1 MTGEKLQ
8 AFVESTTG
16 QVIIVVV
23 IVALFL
29 LILISGRK
37 KKTDT
42 KTMAVCALLTA
53 MAIALSYIKVFTMPQ
68 GGSIT
73 LFSMVPIVL
82 AGYFYGTRRG
92 LMVGAAVGLLNL
104 LFGPYVIH
112 PAQMLLDYPIAFGAL
127 AIGAPLRDK
136 CGKMSLTATYLVGE
150 NVDVKTAQDHFGHR
164 KSATTLEIYA
174 ESVPAHEREVA
185 RTMDS
190 FVKAALGGKAPEE
203 QSLEAFRDAITTLP
217 PDEWPAWVRELAELV
232 NGRLRSS

>member
-8 AFVESTTG
+8 AFVESTAG

-29 LILISGRK
+29 LILISGKK

-53 MAIALSYIKVFTMPQ
+53 MAIALSYITLFRMPQ

-112 PAQMLLDYPIAFGAL
+112 PVQMLLDYPIAFGAL

-136 CGKMSLTATYLVGE
+136 CGKLSLTVTYLVG
-150 NVDVKTAQDHFGHR
+150 VLGRYICAVLSGVIFFG
-164 KSATTLEIYA
+164 AY
-174 ESVPAHEREVA
+174 
-185 RTMDS
+185 
-190 FVKAALGGKAPEE
+190 APENFSALTW
-203 QSLEAFRDAITTLP
+203 SLWYNLTYLAVEGVITVVLLNVPQIRSMFERIRDQAI
-217 PDEWPAWVRELAELV
+217 AE
-232 NGRLRSS
+232 N

>member
-136 CGKMSLTATYLVGE
+136 CGKMSLTATYLVG
-150 NVDVKTAQDHFGHR
+150 VLGRYLCAVLSGVIFFG
-164 KSATTLEIYA
+164 AY
-174 ESVPAHEREVA
+174 
-185 RTMDS
+185 
-190 FVKAALGGKAPEE
+190 APEGFNAWTW
-203 QSLEAFRDAITTLP
+203 SLWYNLTYLAAEGIITVIVLSI
-217 PDEWPAWVRELAELV
+217 PAVK
-232 NGRLRSS
+232 NMFIRLRSQYGRG

>member
-1 MTGEKLQ
+1 
-8 AFVESTTG
+8 
-16 QVIIVVV
+16 
-23 IVALFL
+23 
-29 LILISGRK
+29 
-37 KKTDT
+37 
-42 KTMAVCALLTA
+42 MAKAPGA
-53 MAIALSYIKVFTMPQ
+53 RE
-68 GGSIT
+68 GS
-73 LFSMVPIVL
+73 VP
-82 AGYFYGTRRG
+82 AKCEQSQRS
-92 LMVGAAVGLLNL
+92 
-104 LFGPYVIH
+104 FG
-112 PAQMLLDYPIAFGAL
+112 
-127 AIGAPLRDK
+127 
-136 CGKMSLTATYLVGE
+136 ATYLVGE

>member
-37 KKTDT
+37 KKMDT

-53 MAIALSYIKVFTMPQ
+53 MSMALSYVTLFRMPQ

-136 CGKMSLTATYLVGE
+136 CGKMSLTATYLVG
-150 NVDVKTAQDHFGHR
+150 VLGRYLCAVLSGVIFFG
-164 KSATTLEIYA
+164 AY
-174 ESVPAHEREVA
+174 
-185 RTMDS
+185 
-190 FVKAALGGKAPEE
+190 APEGFNALTW
-203 QSLEAFRDAITTLP
+203 SLWYNITYLAVEGVITVVLLNVPQIRSTFERIRDQAI
-217 PDEWPAWVRELAELV
+217 AE
-232 NGRLRSS
+232 N

>member
-8 AFVESTTG
+8 AFVESTAG
-16 QVIIVVV
+16 QIIIAVV
-23 IVALFL
+23 IVGLFL

-53 MAIALSYIKVFTMPQ
+53 MSVALSYITLFRMPQ

-73 LFSMVPIVL
+73 LFSLVPIVL

-92 LMVGAAVGLLNL
+92 LMVGATVGLLNL

-136 CGKMSLTATYLVGE
+136 CGKLSLTVTYLVGILGRYICA
-150 NVDVKTAQDHFGHR
+150 VLSGIIFFG
-164 KSATTLEIYA
+164 AY
-174 ESVPAHEREVA
+174 
-185 RTMDS
+185 
-190 FVKAALGGKAPEE
+190 APENFNAVTW
-203 QSLEAFRDAITTLP
+203 SLWYNLTYLAVEGAITVVLLNVP
-217 PDEWPAWVRELAELV
+217 QIRSAFERIRDQAIAE
-232 NGRLRSS
+232 N